1 MANPGV
7 GPSGTPCHTPS
18 PPGGGGVPPWG
29 RGGPPLG
36 EGGSPRGTPHGPL
49 GDPLRDPPGGG
60 VPEGS
65 KNSRLDRFVFD
76 TTRRPTKMSISSITF
91 ENCTFNQSLI
101 KRQDPR
107 FWTFLDLPRGGG
119 VPPWG
124 RWGPPGVPPQ
134 GEGGSP
140 RGGGVPPR
148 GEGGS
153 PRGRGGVPPGPGGS
167 GWGPPGVGEGYPPDP
182 GGRDGVPPGSGRGT
196 PRDPM
201 GTPRDPMGTPG
212 VSGTSRW
219 RSNGGYRRIHAIRS
233 GRHGWHGGACAAPWI
248 DTNFTSPA
256 FFDKFHAKSAKNA
269 KKRQKTSKK
278 SIFAF

>member
-124 RWGPPGVPPQ
+124 RGGPPGGGGVPLGYPPRGRGGPP

-140 RGGGVPPR
+140 RGGR
-148 GEGGS
+148 
-153 PRGRGGVPPGPGGS
+153 
-167 GWGPPGVGEGYPPDP
+167 
-182 GGRDGVPPGSGRGT
+182 GVPPGSGRGT

>member
-1 MANPGV
+1 MYLYTNFYNTQPCTMYSRMRGWFVQGNGVPMANPGV

-124 RWGPPGVPPQ
+124 RGGPPRGRGGPPGVPPQ
-134 GEGGSP
+134 GEGG
-140 RGGGVPPR
+140 PP

-153 PRGRGGVPPGPGGS
+153 PRGGRG
-167 GWGPPGVGEGYPPDP
+167 GPPGVGEGYPPDP

-201 GTPRDPMGTPG
+201 GTPRDPMGTPRG
-212 VSGTSRW
+212 IRYIPLAIQWGLQEDPCHPV
-219 RSNGGYRRIHAIRS
+219 RSTWMAWGGLC
-233 GRHGWHGGACAAPWI
+233 GPMDRHE
-248 DTNFTSPA
+248 
-256 FFDKFHAKSAKNA
+256 FHLP
-269 KKRQKTSKK
+269 
-278 SIFAF
+278 SIF